1 MSVSPEKSWRSGGC
15 HCGAVRYEVNVPDQV
30 VVLSCN
36 CSVCAKSGFIHLI
49 VDEDDFRLLEGADN
63 LTEYTFGTHTAKH
76 WFCKTCGIKAHY
88 KPRSHPDGISVN
100 LRCLDADA
108 NLQLRFQEFDGANWE
123 DNVVK
128 INPDMADQA

>member
-1 MSVSPEKSWRSGGC
+1 M
-15 HCGAVRYEVNVPDQV
+15 PDQV